1 MIQQSIRYGDEE
13 IHFQVAFVAKKSTK
27 IAIHMHPDGL
37 VQVDAPVGAELAKIK
52 QAVLKRARWLS
63 QNLAR
68 IREAQSE
75 VLPRQYI
82 SGESH
87 FYLGKRYPLKIL
99 DLTNSHRPTVKLLR
113 GQLQV
118 VTADRSTEKISQL
131 LKDWYVSHAY
141 QVFHRRMR
149 ALAPGILWL
158 SEPLPTIKL
167 LTMKKQWGSCSPQG
181 NILLNPHLV
190 KAPRECIDYVIIHEL
205 CHLKEHNHS
214 PEFYRLL
221 ALQMP
226 GWKQIKAK
234 LDGMAELLLNH

>member
-1 MIQQSIRYGDEE
+1 MIQQSIRYGSEE
-13 IHFQVAFVAKKSTK
+13 IRYQVAFRASKSTK
-27 IAIHMHPDGL
+27 IAIHIHPDGF
-37 VQVDAPVGAELAKIK
+37 VQVDAPVGAELPTIK
-52 QAVLKRARWLS
+52 QAVLKRARWLT
-63 QNLAR
+63 QNLTR

-87 FYLGKRYPLKIL
+87 FYLGKRYPLKVL

-118 VTADRSTEKISQL
+118 VTADRCTGKISQL
-131 LKDWYVSHAY
+131 LKDWYASHAL
-141 QVFHRRMR
+141 QVFHRRLR
-149 ALAPGILWL
+149 ALAPGVLWL
-158 SEPLPTIKL
+158 GEPLPTIKL

-181 NILLNPHLV
+181 HILLNPHLV

-221 ALQMP
+221 TSQIP
-226 GWKQIKAK
+226 DWKKIKTK
-234 LDGMAELLLNH
+234 LDGMAELLLNC

>member
-1 MIQQSIRYGDEE
+1 MQQSICYDAEE
-13 IHFQVAFVAKKSTK
+13 IHYQVTFLARRSTK
-27 IAIHMHPDGL
+27 IAIHIHPDGL
-37 VQVDAPVGAELAKIK
+37 VQVDAPEGAELPQIK
-52 QAVLKRARWLS
+52 QAVLKRARWLV
-63 QNLAR
+63 QNLSR
-68 IREAQSE
+68 IREARAE

-99 DLTNSHRPTVKLLR
+99 ELTNSHRPTVKLLR

-118 VTADRSTEKISQL
+118 TTVDRSSEKVSQI
-131 LKDWYVSHAY
+131 LKDWYASHAH
-141 QVFHRRMR
+141 QVFHRRLR
-149 ALAPGILWL
+149 ALATGVLWIKD
-158 SEPLPTIKL
+158 ELPTIKL

-181 NILLNPHLV
+181 HILLNPHLV
-190 KAPRECIDYVIIHEL
+190 KASRDCIDYVIIHEL

-221 ALQMP
+221 SLQMP
-226 GWKQIKAK
+226 DWKQVKAK

>member
-1 MIQQSIRYGDEE
+1 MTQQSIHYGDEE
-13 IHFQVAFVAKKSTK
+13 INYQVTFLTSKTTK
-27 IAIHMHPDGL
+27 IAIHIHPNGV
-37 VQVDAPVGAELAKIK
+37 VQVDAPAGVELPKIK
-52 QAVLKRARWLS
+52 HAVQKRARWLL
-63 QNLAR
+63 QNLTR
-68 IREAQSE
+68 IREAQAE

-87 FYLGKRYPLKIL
+87 FYLGKRYPLKVL

-131 LKDWYVSHAY
+131 LKDWYASHAH
-141 QVFHRRMR
+141 QVFHRRLR
-149 ALAPGILWL
+149 ALAPGFLWL
-158 SEPLPTIKL
+158 NASLPTIKL

-181 NILLNPHLV
+181 HILLNPHLV

-221 ALQMP
+221 SLQKP
-226 GWKQIKAK
+226 DWKQVKAK
-234 LDGMAELLLNH
+234 LDGMAEQLLNF